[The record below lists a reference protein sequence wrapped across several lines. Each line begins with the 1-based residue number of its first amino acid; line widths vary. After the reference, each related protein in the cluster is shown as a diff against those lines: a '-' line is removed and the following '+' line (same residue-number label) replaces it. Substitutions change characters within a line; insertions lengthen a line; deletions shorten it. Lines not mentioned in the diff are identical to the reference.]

1 MCMLV
6 LGTHRSGTSI
16 TTALVQ
22 AQGFALGQ
30 PLLHVGDENP
40 LGHFEHVHVLAM
52 HEAFLAEVGLQWFDR
67 VDPLALA
74 GAERRQRWQAEIAE
88 QYAGISE
95 GAGRFAVKDPRLVH
109 FLPLWLA
116 ALHAMEVDA
125 RALVTLRHPGST
137 ARSLQVR
144 NGLAVEH
151 AEQIWLRDMAALQR
165 GIGELRHGVVRYE
178 SLVADPINVMR
189 EGLSQAGVEWDSAA
203 EATMRGLVNPALN
216 RSGVGAEGDAPA
228 AGRLH
233 ATIETLPSVRDWP
246 PIG

>member
-40 LGHFEHVHVLAM
+40 LGHFEHEHVLAM

-95 GAGRFAVKDPRLVH
+95 GLVGSQSRT
-109 FLPLWLA
+109 
-116 ALHAMEVDA
+116 
-125 RALVTLRHPGST
+125 RASFTSC
-137 ARSLQVR
+137 
-144 NGLAVEH
+144 
-151 AEQIWLRDMAALQR
+151 
-165 GIGELRHGVVRYE
+165 
-178 SLVADPINVMR
+178 
-189 EGLSQAGVEWDSAA
+189 
-203 EATMRGLVNPALN
+203 
-216 RSGVGAEGDAPA
+216 RSG
-228 AGRLH
+228 
-233 ATIETLPSVRDWP
+233 WP
-246 PIG
+246 PCMRWRWTRAPW